1 MMLLSS
7 DESTSSHHLQR
18 WVAELKPFKQDDKK
32 SHLENKIILRT
43 ASKVEQQRVHENIR
57 FWQYGSK
64 KIGAST
70 KIKVITQKINSSHSN
85 VKQSLKPIGTDQM
98 QTNMLVKVQGKFK
111 NVTGEMEWSFWKRI
125 HGGRVVL

>member
-43 ASKVEQQRVHENIR
+43 ASEVEQQRVHENIR
-57 FWQYGSK
+57 F
-64 KIGAST
+64 
-70 KIKVITQKINSSHSN
+70 
-85 VKQSLKPIGTDQM
+85 
-98 QTNMLVKVQGKFK
+98 
-111 NVTGEMEWSFWKRI
+111 
-125 HGGRVVL
+125 